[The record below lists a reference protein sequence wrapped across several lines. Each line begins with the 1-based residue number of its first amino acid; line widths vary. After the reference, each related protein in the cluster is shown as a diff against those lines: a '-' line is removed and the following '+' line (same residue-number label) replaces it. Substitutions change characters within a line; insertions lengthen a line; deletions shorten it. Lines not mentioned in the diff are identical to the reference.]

1 MLWMPLLFN
10 FDETRNKMFF
20 CSSNLWRS
28 CLFKEGACF
37 VCLRVRTTFRSC
49 RQVQTRSNKF
59 CLDKTAVSVTIGQWV
74 WSIGFFWGLFGDSV
88 FILPFHIHLVHT
100 RDIAISKCS
109 LINTIIIIPCIFK
122 LVMKNTL
129 MRIVRGLKLEAY
141 ELAGIVSSRLPTYGS
156 TYQSTLPAQLLYCC
170 GS

>member
-10 FDETRNKMFF
+10 FDETRNKIVFVPTFF
-20 CSSNLWRS
+20 GDR
-28 CLFKEGACF
+28 ACF
-37 VCLRVRTTFRSC
+37 KRVHVLCACVFAPRSRVSGKS
-49 RQVQTRSNKF
+49 RQDQINFVQTKQLFQSP
-59 CLDKTAVSVTIGQWV
+59 LV
-74 WSIGFFWGLFGDSV
+74 IGFEVLAFSEDYSA
-88 FILPFHIHLVHT
+88 FILPFHTSIHLAHT

-109 LINTIIIIPCIFK
+109 LINTIISIPCIFK

-129 MRIVRGLKLEAY
+129 VRIVRGLKLEAY

-156 TYQSTLPAQLLYCC
+156 TYQSTLPAQLLYCF